1 MDPESSIRE
10 RITRDRQ
17 DSHLEGHSR
26 YFHEYEILKV
36 VQIFSKEVLRPH
48 RLLKDI
54 DSDWDSI
61 FLDVVLKNLNIL
73 SCSKLILGTWFPDDS
88 ILGVCSIG
96 IQ

>member
-1 MDPESSIRE
+1 M
-10 RITRDRQ
+10 RDQQ

-48 RLLKDI
+48 KLLKHI
-54 DSDWDSI
+54 YSDWDII
-61 FLDVVLKNLNIL
+61 FLDVVLKKLNIL
-73 SCSKLILGTWFPDDS
+73 ACSKLILGTWFPPDDS